1 MRITQNMMSS
11 SMMKNLQTN
20 YNRLD
25 KYQEQ
30 LLTQQRI
37 NRPSDDPVGISSS
50 LRYRG
55 EIDMTDQFTEN
66 AKDADSWMNFSD
78 TVMNEA
84 VQLLQTASE
93 KAVQGATESI
103 NPAAR
108 KILASEIDELYK
120 QLVAV
125 GNSQFKGKY
134 IFNGQTTDQ
143 KPFSDDPANTAY
155 TLDEGIMRY
164 QIGAGIYVDVNSL
177 GKDVFGT
184 FQDPSDPTKVTNVFK
199 VLDNL
204 KVALNNDN
212 TTGIEQS
219 ITDIQSSMDRI
230 LYAQAD
236 VGARQNRLQFT
247 TDRLEDLTLNYTDL
261 QSKIEDVNVPK
272 TITDLKTA
280 ESVFQASLDT
290 MGRIIRPSL
299 LDFLR

>member
-55 EIDMTDQFTEN
+55 EIDMTDQFAEN
-66 AKDADSWMNFSD
+66 AKDADSWMNFTD

-103 NPAAR
+103 NPEAR

-134 IFNGQTTDQ
+134 IFNGQMTDQ

-155 TLDEGIMRY
+155 NLDEGIMRY
-164 QIGAGIYVDVNSL
+164 QIGAGIYVDVNSI
-177 GKDVFGT
+177 GKDVFGA
-184 FQDPSDPTKVTNVFK
+184 FQDPADPTKVTNVFK

-204 KVALNNDN
+204 KIALNADK
-212 TTGIEQS
+212 TVDIQTS
-219 ITDIQSSMDRI
+219 IKDIQSGLDRI

-236 VGARQNRLQFT
+236 VGARQNRLKFT

>member
-55 EIDMTDQFTEN
+55 EIDMTDQFAEN
-66 AKDADSWMNFSD
+66 AKDADSWMNFTD

-84 VQLLQTASE
+84 VKILQTVSE
-93 KAVQGATESI
+93 KAVQGATESN
-103 NPAAR
+103 NPEAR
-108 KILASEIDELYK
+108 KILGQEIDELYK
-120 QLVAV
+120 QMVAI

-143 KPFSDDPANTAY
+143 KPFSDDPANNAY
-155 TLDEGIMRY
+155 SLDEGIMRY

-177 GKDVFGT
+177 GKNVFGP
-184 FQDPSDPTKVTNVFK
+184 FQDPADPTKAANVFK
-199 VLDNL
+199 ILDNL
-204 KVALNNDN
+204 KTALIGDN
-212 TTGIEQS
+212 TAGIEKS
-219 ITDIQSSMDRI
+219 ITEIQTTMDQV
-230 LYAQAD
+230 LFAQAD

-280 ESVFQASLDT
+280 ESIFQASLDT

>member
-30 LLTQQRI
+30 LLTQQKI

-55 EIDMTDQFTEN
+55 EIDMTDQFAEN

-84 VQLLQTASE
+84 VKILQTVSE
-93 KAVQGATESI
+93 KAVQGATESN
-103 NPAAR
+103 NPEAR
-108 KILASEIDELYK
+108 KILGQEIDELYK
-120 QLVAV
+120 QMVAI

-143 KPFSDDPANTAY
+143 KPFSDDPANTSY
-155 TLDEGIMRY
+155 SLDEGVMRY

-177 GKDVFGT
+177 GKNVFGP
-184 FQDPSDPTKVTNVFK
+184 FQDPTDPTKAANVFK

-204 KVALNNDN
+204 KTALNGDN
-212 TTGIEQS
+212 TAGIEKS
-219 ITDIQSSMDRI
+219 IKEIQTSMDQV
-230 LYAQAD
+230 LFAQAD